1 MKLASYLV
9 PVVLLVAGCVESDD
23 DEGGGTVADARCATG
38 LRWAGGD
45 AESPLMHP
53 GRDCIGCHAD
63 RGEGPHYTVAG
74 TVSAA
79 FDEPDD
85 CLGVPGVSV
94 AVTDANGQAV
104 ELTTN
109 SSGNFFTRA
118 SLVMPV
124 QIRLAFEGRERV
136 MSSLPP
142 VGACA
147 SCHTE
152 TGVNAAPGRIV
163 VP

>member
-1 MKLASYLV
+1 
-9 PVVLLVAGCVESDD
+9 
-23 DEGGGTVADARCATG
+23 
-38 LRWAGGD
+38 
-45 AESPLMHP
+45 MHP
-53 GRDCIGCHAD
+53 GRDCIGCHSSG
-63 RGEGPHYTVAG
+63 GEGPRYTVAG
-74 TVSAA
+74 TVNAA

-94 AVTDANGQAV
+94 SVTDANGQAV

-109 SSGNFFTRA
+109 SAGNFFTRA

-124 QIRLAFEGRERV
+124 QIRLAFEGRERL
-136 MSSLPP
+136 MTSLPP

-147 SCHTE
+147 SCHTQ
-152 TGVNAAPGRIV
+152 TGANAAPGRIV